1 MTVAVILLAAAL
13 LVLPTPAG
21 HRLGPRRR
29 PRRRR
34 RISPAWLGAPATVL
48 AMLWWEPTVV
58 LACLLVAATVA
69 HRRRRAACR
78 RAAVAEA
85 LQLRDALD
93 VLVGELR
100 VGAHPVAALSAAA
113 GEVGGQVGD
122 RLRTV
127 SAHGRLGADIAVGLS
142 SVAETSAIPAQWR
155 RLALCWQLAHHHGLA
170 VATLLRAAQHD
181 IVERDRF
188 RLRLDAG
195 LAGPRTTAAVLAGMP
210 VLGILLG
217 QLIGAEPVRFLV
229 AGGPGGVI
237 LLIGVALSCLGL
249 YWSDRI
255 ITAVAS

>member
-1 MTVAVILLAAAL
+1 MTTAAILLAVAL
-13 LVLPTPAG
+13 LVSPTPAG
-21 HRLGPRRR
+21 HRLGPPIRS
-29 PRRRR
+29 RRRR
-34 RISPAWLGAPATVL
+34 RLSPVWVGAPAAVL
-48 AMLWWEPTVV
+48 TMLVWEPTVM
-58 LACLLVAATVA
+58 LACLLVGATVT
-69 HRRRRAACR
+69 HRRRRAAR
-78 RAAVAEA
+78 RRSAVAEA

-93 VLVGELR
+93 ILVGELR
-100 VGAHPVAALSAAA
+100 VGAHPVAALTAAA

-127 SAHGRLGADIAVGLS
+127 SAHGRLGADIATGLS
-142 SVAETSAIPAQWR
+142 SVADSSAIPAQWR

-170 VATLLRAAQHD
+170 IATLLRAAQHD

-217 QLIGAEPVRFLV
+217 QLIGAQPVRFLL
-229 AGGPGGVI
+229 AGGAGGVI
-237 LLIGVALSCLGL
+237 LVIGVALSCLGL